1 MTYDEALR
9 EFVRTHPGASI
20 NSIDPDAFNQ
30 WSAATYGPGGFET
43 APSPVTTGLTAT
55 GPTFG
60 GVNPTAA
67 NIFGDADPRTA
78 LAAAIAGAP
87 ASPNTMQV
95 QGGQQAG
102 FYDSTGATTAK
113 GVQTEAGAQK
123 TATTGT
129 ERGTTL
135 GTSET
140 LGTTAGTTAGVT
152 KGETA
157 GATTEDIT
165 GRQVTTGKTAVTD
178 TLGLGRLL
186 AGQAGPAAQA
196 DAARQAF
203 LQGLVTQGPKEQQAL
218 TAAAVNQALSG
229 PGMFGTGQSAQARA
243 ATQAA
248 SQVGLQSLNQQLEA
262 ARQLAGPS
270 ATTTL
275 VGAGTPY
282 LGQETMG
289 TAASE
294 QSKAGTQAGATTTTQ
309 AGQQAGT
316 SSQTGTTS
324 QISDL
329 SKAAESLNLSQL
341 MKTSD
346 METTEQQKGTSGNVG
361 TTAGIGTVPE
371 NQTTSGGG
379 CYACTVYV
387 DNGWKANRAVRAA
400 AEYKLS
406 RLEYRRSLAG
416 YSVYGPALARLIQ
429 RNKLFAKLFF
439 PVARAVLYEELRLAG
454 KHMSRSNWASLCHH
468 CFHYG
473 SLAVAVLTGQR
484 EIKMCDRETYKLL
497 QRNNLFLEA

>member
-1 MTYDEALR
+1 MTYDQALA
-9 EFVRTHPGASI
+9 EFVRTHPGTSI

-30 WSAATYGPGGFET
+30 WSAATYGPGGFES
-43 APSPVTTGLTAT
+43 APTPVTTGLTAT
-55 GPTFG
+55 GPTVSG
-60 GVNPTAA
+60 NPTAV

-87 ASPNTMQV
+87 AAPNTMQV
-95 QGGQQAG
+95 QGGQQSG
-102 FYDSTGATTAK
+102 FYDSSGITSTKGA
-113 GVQTEAGAQK
+113 QTEASAQQAK
-123 TATTGT
+123 TTGT
-129 ERGTTL
+129 ERGVTS

-140 LGTTAGTTAGVT
+140 LGTTAGTTTGVT
-152 KGETA
+152 KGETT
-157 GATTEDIT
+157 GATTEDVI
-165 GRQVTTGKTAVTD
+165 GKGVTTGTTRVAD
-178 TLGLGRLL
+178 TLGLGKLL

-203 LQGLVTQGPKEQQAL
+203 LQELVTQGPKQQQAL
-218 TAAAVNQALSG
+218 TSAAVNQALSG
-229 PGMFGTGQSAQARA
+229 PGMFGTGQGAQTRA

-248 SQVGLQSLNQQLEA
+248 SQVGLQSLNQQLQA
-262 ARQLAGPS
+262 AQQLAGPS

-282 LGQETMG
+282 LGQDTTG
-289 TAASE
+289 TTASE
-294 QSKAGTQAGATTTTQ
+294 SSKAGTQAGASTTTQ

-316 SSQTGTTS
+316 TSQTGATS

-329 SKAAESLNLSQL
+329 SKAAESLNIGQL
-341 MKTSD
+341 LKTTD
-346 METTEQQKGTSGNVG
+346 MSSAESQKGTSGNVG

-379 CYACTVYV
+379 CFVCTVYV

-400 AEYKLS
+400 ARYKLS
-406 RLEYRRSLAG
+406 RPEYRRSLAG
-416 YSVYGPALARLIQ
+416 YSVYGPTLARLIQ

-439 PVARAVLYEELRLAG
+439 PVARAVLFEELRLAG
-454 KHMSRSNWASLCHH
+454 KTKKGSDWASLCHH

-484 EIKMCDRETYKLL
+484 EIKMCDRETYELL